1 MKGTFSLNI
10 VDVRD
15 TALAHVLALERPEA
29 GGERFAISSG
39 PFYWDELSLSP
50 VYFFRRLFEF
60 THPFTLLYSIR
71 GRCDQGWC

>member
-1 MKGTFSLNI
+1 MNGTFSLNI

-39 PFYWDELSLSP
+39 PFYWDELSLFP
-50 VYFFRRLFEF
+50 V
-60 THPFTLLYSIR
+60 
-71 GRCDQGWC
+71 